1 MAVVALGSTG
11 CSMVWS
17 SSPSAEIE
25 ELDLNLLAV
34 VFCVS
39 ALCNEF
45 ARREDMLPLF
55 LAEDYFNALVFPLL
69 MTQTLGNSLPLLADA
84 TFPR

>member
-1 MAVVALGSTG
+1 MDLIGYTITGGNMAVVARGSTG

-17 SSPSAEIE
+17 SSQSAEIL

-39 ALCNEF
+39 ALCRLF
-45 ARREDMLPLF
+45 ASRDEMLPLF
-55 LAEDYFNALVFPLL
+55 LAEDYC
-69 MTQTLGNSLPLLADA
+69 
-84 TFPR
+84 

>member
-1 MAVVALGSTG
+1 MAVIARGSTG

-17 SSPSAEIE
+17 SSASAEIL

-39 ALCNEF
+39 AFCSVL
-45 ARREDMLPLF
+45 AKREDMLPLF
-55 LAEDYFNALVFPLL
+55 LPEDYCNILANFLYQTKYCVIDLL
-69 MTQTLGNSLPLLADA
+69 LWADA
-84 TFPR
+84 TSQR